1 MTGLDISVLVLMG
14 GAAVLG
20 FLRGFVQEALSLGVW
35 IVVVIGVRVLHTP
48 IADRLIGPV
57 GSESGASVLAF
68 ASIVIVLYA
77 LGRWAARSIGARSRK
92 SVLGPIDRVLGFGF
106 GMIKGLIGATL
117 IYLLVVLIYDTVYGV
132 DEPRPEWLAESRTYP
147 LLNASGKAMVDF
159 VEEQRKLADGE
170 AEPGK

>member
-20 FLRGFVQEALSLGVW
+20 FLRGFVQEALSLLVW
-35 IVVVIGVRVLHTP
+35 ILVVFAVRALHTP

-68 ASIVIVLYA
+68 ASIVIVIYA
-77 LGRWAARSIGARSRK
+77 LGRWGARSIGARSRK

-117 IYLLVVLIYDTVYGV
+117 LYLLVILIYDTIYGAK
-132 DEPRPEWLAESRTYP
+132 EPRPEWLAESRTYP
-147 LLNASGKAMVDF
+147 LLNASGKSMVDF
-159 VEEQRKLADGE
+159 VEEQQVFGDDE
-170 AEPGK
+170 AEPTE

>member
-1 MTGLDISVLVLMG
+1 MTGLDISVLILMG

-20 FLRGFVQEALSLGVW
+20 FLRGFVQEALSLLVW
-35 IVVVIGVRVLHTP
+35 ILVVLGVRMLHTP

-68 ASIVIVLYA
+68 ASIVIVTYA
-77 LGRWAARSIGARSRK
+77 MGRWIARSIGSRSRK

-117 IYLLVVLIYDTVYGV
+117 LYLLAVLIYDSIYGA
-132 DEPRPEWLAESRTYP
+132 DEQRPQWLTESLTYP

-159 VEEQRKLADGE
+159 VEEQRKLTDEQAAPDE
-170 AEPGK
+170 

>member
-1 MTGLDISVLVLMG
+1 MTGLDISVLILMG
-14 GAAVLG
+14 GAAALG
-20 FLRGFVQEALSLGVW
+20 FLRGFVQEALSLLVW
-35 IVVVIGVRVLHTP
+35 IVVVIGVWALHTP

-68 ASIVIVLYA
+68 ASIVIVIYA

-106 GMIKGLIGATL
+106 GMVKGLIGATL
-117 IYLLVVLIYDTVYGV
+117 LYLLVVLIYDSIYGV

-159 VEEQRKLADGE
+159 VEEQRKLTDDQTVSGE
-170 AEPGK
+170 

>member
-1 MTGLDISVLVLMG
+1 MTGLDISVLILMG
-14 GAAVLG
+14 GATVLG
-20 FLRGFVQEALSLGVW
+20 FLRGFVQEVLSLLVW
-35 IVVVIGVRVLHTP
+35 ILVVFGVRVLHTP
-48 IADRLIGPV
+48 VADRLIGPI

-68 ASIVIVLYA
+68 ASIVIVIYA
-77 LGRWAARSIGARSRK
+77 LGRWAARSIGNRSRK

-117 IYLLVVLIYDTVYGV
+117 LYLLVVLVYDTIYGA

-159 VEEQRKLADGE
+159 VEDQRKLTDDQAVPDE
-170 AEPGK
+170 